1 MARQVGTYK
10 TRNGKGEYTFGFR
23 NEGGRIEVDIEAT
36 PSFNGR
42 PTDGH
47 STHRLP
53 SSQAATGTKICF
65 AQPETVRTMEQAK
78 RFAQGWA
85 ESTQDYIEKGKRF

>member
-1 MARQVGTYK
+1 MARQIGTYK

-23 NEGGRIEVDIEAT
+23 QEGGKVEVDIEAT
-36 PSFNGR
+36 PSLKGR
-42 PTDGH
+42 DSGGH

-53 SSQAATGTKICF
+53 SPHSATGTKICV

-85 ESTQDYIEKGKRF
+85 ESMQDYIDKGTRF